1 MFIIF
6 LEEYNT
12 TTVRI
17 SAREM
22 SSDGPEFFRIIT
34 IFLKFIRKNF
44 FLANLIAAVTLFF
57 ARFNSCQSSCK
68 LENLAFLSFWS
79 RDLISSSS
87 SGVSHFGCV
96 PCLTRFF
103 LSGI

>member
-22 SSDGPEFFRIIT
+22 SNDGPEFFGIIT
-34 IFLKFIRKNF
+34 IFFERLMKE
-44 FLANLIAAVTLFF
+44 FLF
-57 ARFNSCQSSCK
+57 A
-68 LENLAFLSFWS
+68 
-79 RDLISSSS
+79 
-87 SGVSHFGCV
+87 
-96 PCLTRFF
+96 
-103 LSGI
+103 